1 MLVYYRSTSN
11 PTLAAKLNRK
21 AGLNPFKTVNE
32 VLVMPAKV
40 MGKTKDVV
48 DIKNS
53 RTGVLD
59 GVIANPQGTSASA
72 SKVGGR
78 TAAAADPTKPTAS
91 PPPVNTAVSA
101 DEKERLARYLTH
113 YSLAPAAVQ

>member
-1 MLVYYRSTSN
+1 VGLTIVTLMLVYYRSTSN

-21 AGLNPFKTVNE
+21 TGLNPFKTMNE

-48 DIKNS
+48 DKNSS

-72 SKVGGR
+72 DQVGCR
-78 TAAAADPTKPTAS
+78 TAAADPTEPTAS
-91 PPPVNTAVSA
+91 PPPGNTAVSA
-101 DEKERLARYLTH
+101 DEKKGW
-113 YSLAPAAVQ
+113 PGI